1 MVEKARAKF
10 NSLLLMENA
19 SAGALLKIA
28 KQDARQAAS
37 EVEKTKAELEK
48 ARQKA
53 ADATAKPDE
62 IAPEQ
67 TKPYTE
73 SIQAG
78 REGLDLPGIRVT
90 EDTAAVRRSVQN
102 LLSTAYGERLF
113 QPNIGASLRSLL
125 FEPIDAITTFEMR
138 DRILDTIRKHEPRIG
153 SLFVDVISLP
163 DSNSYDV
170 TVEFGLK
177 VTGEKAKFKTVM
189 ERIR

>member
-1 MVEKARAKF
+1 MPYYL
-10 NSLLLMENA
+10 NSN
-19 SAGALLKIA
+19 
-28 KQDARQAAS
+28 QD
-37 EVEKTKAELEK
+37 KTPRPAIYSDLDILFLANPK
-48 ARQKA
+48 
-53 ADATAKPDE
+53 
-62 IAPEQ
+62 
-67 TKPYTE
+67 TE
-73 SIQAG
+73 
-78 REGLDLPGIRVT
+78 DVNVT
-90 EDTAAVRRSVQN
+90 QDTAAVRRSVQN